1 MVFDNKDIG
10 KLTHCFE
17 ELLEDIK
24 LFQPKLVVLDTA
36 ADLFGGNENNR
47 SHVRQFIQSCCG
59 KIVKVIKGAVLLC
72 AHPSDSGI
80 IRKTGTGGSTAW
92 NNTVRS
98 RWYLSKPDK
107 ADASGNERVL
117 CRKKSNYSASNEEKI
132 SFYWHNGAFVQ
143 SDDTLNSERIVR
155 SSYNTKLDLERL
167 RRCDIILELI
177 ANEAYKGETYTAAHF
192 ARYFEGKLGLG
203 SERSIRERISHLA
216 ALGHIKFFKEALG
229 YKVSSTKSKYGYLC
243 VKDMELKISENQH
256 VLVKPDYYL
265 SPNNGVTLPVENP
278 DVWVIHNSTKQDGK
292 IV

>member
-1 MVFDNKDIG
+1 M
-10 KLTHCFE
+10 
-17 ELLEDIK
+17 
-24 LFQPKLVVLDTA
+24 
-36 ADLFGGNENNR
+36 
-47 SHVRQFIQSCCG
+47 
-59 KIVKVIKGAVLLC
+59 
-72 AHPSDSGI
+72 
-80 IRKTGTGGSTAW
+80 
-92 NNTVRS
+92 
-98 RWYLSKPDK
+98 
-107 ADASGNERVL
+107 
-117 CRKKSNYSASNEEKI
+117 KSNYSASEQDKI
-132 SFYWHNGAFVQ
+132 SLYWHNGSFMQHDVTFD
-143 SDDTLNSERIVR
+143 SGRIVR
-155 SSYNTKLDLERL
+155 DNYNRKLDLERS
-167 RRCDIILELI
+167 RRHDIILELI

-192 ARYFEGKLGLG
+192 AKYFEGKLGLG

>member
-1 MVFDNKDIG
+1 M
-10 KLTHCFE
+10 
-17 ELLEDIK
+17 
-24 LFQPKLVVLDTA
+24 
-36 ADLFGGNENNR
+36 
-47 SHVRQFIQSCCG
+47 RQFIQSCCG

-177 ANEAYKGETYTAAHF
+177 SNEAYRGEVYTAASF
-192 ARYFEGKLGLG
+192 AKCFEGKFGLG
-203 SERSIRERISHLA
+203 SDRSIRERISNLA
-216 ALGHIKFFKEALG
+216 MIGHIKFFKKCDEYGL
-229 YKVSSTKSKYGYLC
+229 SNTRSKHGYLC
-243 VKDMELKISENQH
+243 VKDMELKIAENQY

-265 SPNNGVTLPVENP
+265 VPNNGATLPVENR
-278 DVWVIHNSTKQDGK
+278 DVWVLHNSEK
-292 IV
+292 